1 MILVTGATGNLGSS
15 VIKQLDQIISKDQFI
30 ATSSSDDGV
39 HALKEKGYQ
48 ARLANFNDLDL
59 SHNTFNGVE
68 KILLIST
75 MDQNRFEQ
83 HKNVIDSAKA
93 KGVQHIIY
101 TSLAI
106 KNIETSAVHALMK
119 SHFET
124 EEYLIDSGVTYTILR
139 NTMYADALT
148 QILGAQALQQNIQ
161 LPGGEGKVPY
171 VLRREMGEA
180 TANLLTQT
188 GHENKIYNI
197 VGSNSYSYQD
207 IANGLSKLLGKSI
220 TYENVSEEDYVA
232 RLKTFGF
239 PEFAIYLHAGTIK
252 DIKSTQYEIQ
262 DVTLEKLLGKPTA
275 SLSEFLEELF
285 IKKNRYEKFCFI
297 SKSKQQHES

>member
-15 VIKQLDQIISKDQFI
+15 VIKQLDQIISKDKFI
-30 ATSSSDDGV
+30 ATSSSHEGV
-39 HALKEKGYQ
+39 QALKEKGYQ
-48 ARLANFNDLDL
+48 ARLANFNDLD
-59 SHNTFNGVE
+59 SSQNTFDAVE
-68 KILLIST
+68 KVLLIST

-83 HKNVIDSAKA
+83 HKNVIDIAIA
-93 KGVQHIIY
+93 KGVKHIIY

-106 KNIETSAVHALMK
+106 KDIETSAVRDLMI

-124 EEYLIDSGVTYTILR
+124 EEYLINSGVTYTILR

-171 VLRREMGEA
+171 ALRREMGEA
-180 TANLLTQT
+180 TANLLTQSE
-188 GHENKIYNI
+188 HENKIYQI

-207 IANGLSKLLGKSI
+207 IANGLSKLSGNTIS
-220 TYENVSEEDYVA
+220 YENISEEDFIA
-232 RLKTFGF
+232 KLQTFGF
-239 PEFAIYLHAGTIK
+239 PEFAIYLHTGTIT
-252 DIKSTQYEIQ
+252 DIKSTQYEIE

-275 SLSEFLEELF
+275 SLPEFLEELF
-285 IKKNRYEKFCFI
+285 I
-297 SKSKQQHES
+297 

>member
-15 VIKQLDQIISKDQFI
+15 VIKQLDQIISKDKFI
-30 ATSSSDDGV
+30 ATSSSHEGV
-39 HALKEKGYQ
+39 QALKEKGYQ
-48 ARLANFNDLDL
+48 ARLANFNDLD
-59 SHNTFNGVE
+59 SSQNTFDAVE
-68 KILLIST
+68 KVLLIST

-83 HKNVIDSAKA
+83 HKNVIDIAIA
-93 KGVQHIIY
+93 KGVKHIIY

-106 KNIETSAVHALMK
+106 KDIETSAVRDLMI

-124 EEYLIDSGVTYTILR
+124 EEYLINSGVTYTILR

-171 VLRREMGEA
+171 ALRREMGEA
-180 TANLLTQT
+180 TANLLTQSE
-188 GHENKIYNI
+188 HENKIYQI

-220 TYENVSEEDYVA
+220 TYENISEEDFIA
-232 RLKTFGF
+232 KLQTFGF
-239 PEFAIYLHAGTIK
+239 PEFAIYLHAGTIT
-252 DIKSTQYEIQ
+252 DIKSTQYEIE

-275 SLSEFLEELF
+275 SLPEFLEELF
-285 IKKNRYEKFCFI
+285 I
-297 SKSKQQHES
+297 